1 VRASTNHALYVF
13 SYLGH
18 EPNQSSFIAQ
28 SVARNV
34 YCARATFLR
43 QAATLLRFAKQT
55 GDPKLAAVLLDKAAK
70 LNDKVED
77 VPLQKMDVSPQAPDM
92 ERQT

>member
-1 VRASTNHALYVF
+1 MFTVPRE
-13 SYLGH
+13 SY
-18 EPNQSSFIAQ
+18 
-28 SVARNV
+28 
-34 YCARATFLR
+34 FLR

-55 GDPKLAAVLLDKAAK
+55 GDPKLAAGLLDKAAE

-77 VPLQKMDVSPQAPDM
+77 VSLQNMDVRAQAPDV